1 MTDRGCGNGYPYGS
15 DQDDGQCTGFNSN
28 RFFKLKNIVMDYL
41 SENEMIINYAR
52 ELKINVLQNELE
64 DFITL
69 ATQENWG
76 CRTLIARI
84 LEKEMEIRV
93 EKRRKQRVR
102 IAGFPQMKYLQELVR
117 EDLPKDAQMVIPE
130 LETLE
135 FIKEGRNVVLYGNP
149 GTGKTHIATALG
161 IKACMEGYTV
171 FFTSVPHLLTQI
183 RECRSQKSLRQL
195 ELRFEKYD
203 MVICDEFG
211 YVSCDKEG
219 GELLFNHLSLR
230 AGKKATII
238 TTNLYFDRWG
248 EIVKDKV
255 LVAAMVDRLTHKAHL
270 VNMSGQSYRVKETQ
284 NMRRNRPGK

>member
-1 MTDRGCGNGYPYGS
+1 MN
-15 DQDDGQCTGFNSN
+15 N
-28 RFFKLKNIVMDYL
+28 L
-41 SENEMIINYAR
+41 SEKEMIMNYAK
-52 ELKINVLQNELE
+52 ELKITVLREQME
-64 DFITL
+64 DFMTL
-69 ATQENWG
+69 ATTESWSY
-76 CRTLIARI
+76 RTLICRI
-84 LEKEMEIRV
+84 LEKEIELRN
-93 EKRRKQRVR
+93 ENRRRQRVR
-102 IAGFPQMKYLQELVR
+102 SAGFPQMKYLQELVR
-117 EDLPKDAQMVIPE
+117 EELPKDAYIVLPE
-130 LETLE
+130 LETLD
-135 FIKEGRNVVLYGNP
+135 FIRQGRNIVLYGNP

-195 ELRFEKYD
+195 EIRFEKYD

-219 GELLFNHLSLR
+219 GGLLFNHLSLR

-238 TTNLYFDRWG
+238 TTNLAFSRWG

-255 LVAAMVDRLTHKAHL
+255 LVAAMVDRLTHKAFL

-284 NMRRNRPGK
+284 NMMQNVDAKNTF

>member
-1 MTDRGCGNGYPYGS
+1 
-15 DQDDGQCTGFNSN
+15 
-28 RFFKLKNIVMDYL
+28 MDYL
-41 SENEMIINYAR
+41 SEKEMITDYAR

-102 IAGFPQMKYLQELVR
+102 IAGFPQMKYLQELIR

-135 FIKEGRNVVLYGNP
+135 FVKEGRNVVLYGNP

-203 MVICDEFG
+203 MVICEEFG

-219 GELLFNHLSLR
+219 GELL
-230 AGKKATII
+230 
-238 TTNLYFDRWG
+238 FDRWG

-284 NMRRNRPGK
+284 NMRRYVSQK

>member
-1 MTDRGCGNGYPYGS
+1 M
-15 DQDDGQCTGFNSN
+15 QDIDCT
-28 RFFKLKNIVMDYL
+28 
-41 SENEMIINYAR
+41 
-52 ELKINVLQNELE
+52 
-64 DFITL
+64 
-69 ATQENWG
+69 
-76 CRTLIARI
+76 
-84 LEKEMEIRV
+84 EKEMEIRV

-102 IAGFPQMKYLQELVR
+102 IAGFPQMKYLQELIR

-135 FIKEGRNVVLYGNP
+135 FVKEGRNVVLYGNP

-211 YVSCDKEG
+211 YVSCEKE
-219 GELLFNHLSLR
+219 ENYCLTTYHSEP
-230 AGKKATII
+230 GKKRQSLPQIYLLT
-238 TTNLYFDRWG
+238 DG
-248 EIVKDKV
+248 EK
-255 LVAAMVDRLTHKAHL
+255 L
-270 VNMSGQSYRVKETQ
+270 
-284 NMRRNRPGK
+284 